1 MWGAI
6 IGDIVGSVY
15 EFNNIKTKEFE
26 LFKPECF
33 FTDDTVMTVAVAKA
47 LLDSKE
53 NDYLFSQGVID
64 EMKYFGREYP
74 DAGYG
79 GQFRIWLRQYEPLA
93 YNSYGNGSAM
103 RVSACGFAAKT
114 MRDAVKFAYNSAYCT
129 HNHFEGIKGACS
141 TAAAIYLARNG
152 KSIEDIKDY
161 IRRYYYD
168 IDFTL
173 DEIRDSYSFNET
185 CQQTVPQAFEAFFES
200 KDFEDAIRNAIS
212 IGGDS
217 DTLAAITGAVAQAYY
232 GIPGEIVAK
241 ARTYL
246 DAFLLETVDRFYEE
260 YNLE

>member
-15 EFNNIKTKEFE
+15 EFNNIRTKEFE

-64 EMKYFGREYP
+64 EMKYFGRKYP

-79 GQFRIWLRQYEPLA
+79 GRFRVWLSQYEPVA

-114 MRDAVKFAYNSAYCT
+114 LRDAVKFAYNSAYCT

-232 GIPGEIVAK
+232 GIPDDLVAK
-241 ARTYL
+241 ASTYL
-246 DAFLLETVDRFYEE
+246 DGFLLETVDRFYEE
-260 YNLE
+260 YNL